1 MIMPSRRRAGI
12 YIGPG
17 NDIWHGAWD
26 MVHSTGGIMHGTGDT
41 IQVTGCA
48 MSVIIPLGVMV
59 QWSS

>member
-26 MVHSTGGIMHGTGDT
+26 MLLSTGGIMHGTGDT

-48 MSVIIPLGVMV
+48 MSVIILLGVMV